1 MDTGPEIAATEIDD
15 ALAVPATTADPQPD
29 VPGQPAER
37 SMVDMIA
44 SLRSFETGP

>member
-1 MDTGPEIAATEIDD
+1 MDTGPEIPATEIDD
-15 ALAVPATTADPQPD
+15 ALAVPATAVDPEPE
-29 VPGQPAER
+29 VPSPQAAR